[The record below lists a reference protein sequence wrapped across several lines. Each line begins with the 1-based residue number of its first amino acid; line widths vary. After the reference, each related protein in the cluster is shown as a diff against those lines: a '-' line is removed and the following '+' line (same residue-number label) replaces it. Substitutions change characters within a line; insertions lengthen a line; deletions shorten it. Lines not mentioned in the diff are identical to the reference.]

1 MSKLEFKNPEEP
13 FLIRRL
19 DNISYKPILSVGN
32 FTSLDIECVI
42 AGSSDRKLRFLDI
55 DYLSEIAS
63 ATMDKKNVSFVA
75 ISEMSPNGDD
85 PIIVTGGKDSIIQV
99 WDPTPDSINRTS
111 LTLPTTEVRS
121 LAVYQGSKV
130 LAVIGTKD
138 GKVFVWDL
146 RENVEVQTFTGH
158 TASVHCVC
166 IANTSLDAD
175 NDKNDLDTLCI
186 ASGGAD
192 RVVRTWDIK
201 TGKRVKKFRHQ
212 RSISSMI
219 VTNRGIRPLLA
230 TAGVERVIKLWDLE
244 TGVLLRSLTGHLDQ
258 INCLSLWEG
267 YEMLLISGSSDQ
279 TIRIYD
285 MITGE
290 CITMLKGHRDAVLSL
305 TISDMENPKIISSS
319 EDLSLI
325 QWDLKEIIDRFYYN
339 EGDLLGTRNQT
350 KPYLPSIDYQAPEE
364 LDRKALSKEER
375 KKIRKERKK
384 QQRIKNLL
392 NDWGGN
398 SYKGKEKD
406 KERDKEDKDDD
417 DEVDDHPVTKKQKSN
432 NNMIDR
438 EERQANDM
446 DDDEDDRL
454 DDKYDDLDR
463 LEEPSPKRDRR
474 REVEDEEETEREERD
489 NKEEYK
495 DEAELNES
503 RHSKKSRI
511 SADGEEILDDDE
523 VLPGFEDM
531 DDAEGDDEDD
541 YLFPP
546 KEEEGEIQ
554 ATETTTAL
562 PTTISQESKREAE
575 KKSDEAIASFLR
587 RSSQMVVG
595 NIFGSALTKVM
606 PVIEGNTSKK
616 ASVSTGATS
625 RPSSASSSSRRNSDT
640 GPTIVKQGSSSNL
653 VKTMLGK
660 LGLSATVAV
669 EIPND
674 PINGS
679 IEEKTPLED
688 KRRDSNAKVE
698 LKKSPSSVDRV
709 EEVQPDRQGVKTP
722 PASTST
728 RNTMNNLRGSMSAPP
743 KSENDNFKVL
753 AQQTQTKYNIAVV
766 EHQIATDRQKK
777 KAAANLQ
784 ARLNSRK
791 KQGKQDNDNDNEGE
805 EEENISKK
813 NKQDKQGGEKQD
825 EEKHTQELI
834 DLKAE
839 KLKQHKLQES
849 RRRDSMAA
857 AKMRSANALQKR
869 LEELAQK
876 RTSITDVSGKS
887 SNQGNQITTIDE
899 GDDDS
904 DNSND

>member
-1 MSKLEFKNPEEP
+1 MSKLEFKNSEEP

-350 KPYLPSIDYQAPEE
+350 APYLPSIDYQAPEE

-398 SYKGKEKD
+398 SYKGKEKEKD
-406 KERDKEDKDDD
+406 KLDKDD
-417 DEVDDHPVTKKQKSN
+417 DEVDDHPHVSVTKKQKSK

-446 DDDEDDRL
+446 DDEDDRL
-454 DDKYDDLDR
+454 DDKYDDFDR
-463 LEEPSPKRDRR
+463 LEEPSPKRDKR
-474 REVEDEEETEREERD
+474 REVEDEDEEESEREERD

-503 RHSKKSRI
+503 RHSKKSRV

-523 VLPGFEDM
+523 ILPGFEDM

-554 ATETTTAL
+554 ATETATVL
-562 PTTISQESKREAE
+562 PTATAYETKGEGE

-669 EIPND
+669 EISNESL
-674 PINGS
+674 NGS
-679 IEEKTPLED
+679 IEEKTPLEE
-688 KRRDSNAKVE
+688 KRRDSKAKVE
-698 LKKSPSSVDRV
+698 LKKSPASVDRV
-709 EEVQPDRQGVKTP
+709 EDVQLDRQGVKTP
-722 PASTST
+722 PATTST
-728 RNTMNNLRGSMSAPP
+728 RNTMNNLRGSLSAPP

-791 KQGKQDNDNDNEGE
+791 KQGKPDETEEG
-805 EEENISKK
+805 EENISKK
-813 NKQDKQGGEKQD
+813 NNQDKQGGEQQD